1 MLRSGSG
8 IAPAGP
14 PEAPK
19 LPAKAAINSAMNVF
33 LVIRCNMRYSLSCST
48 TPPTLATHP

>member
-1 MLRSGSG
+1 MLR
-8 IAPAGP
+8 IRLWHWAAPADP

-33 LVIRCNMRYSLSCST
+33 LVIRCNMRYS
-48 TPPTLATHP
+48 HPFDHRRR